1 MRLFSHPVYCLRT
14 RFFSSLPF
22 RNSDPG
28 CKIKQECNS
37 SAQGK
42 CMPFLVVSCWPW
54 ISPRAVACSVGFDV
68 VGNAPEADDL
78 EDY

>member
-1 MRLFSHPVYCLRT
+1 
-14 RFFSSLPF
+14 
-22 RNSDPG
+22 
-28 CKIKQECNS
+28 
-37 SAQGK
+37 
-42 CMPFLVVSCWPW
+42 MPFLVVSCWPW